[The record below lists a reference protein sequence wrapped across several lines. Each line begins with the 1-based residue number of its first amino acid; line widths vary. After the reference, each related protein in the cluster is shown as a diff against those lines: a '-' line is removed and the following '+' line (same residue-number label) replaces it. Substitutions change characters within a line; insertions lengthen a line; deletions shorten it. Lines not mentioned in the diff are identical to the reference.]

1 MNRTDHGTP
10 VLSVEVTLCRSA
22 LLLLLFISRCS
33 QSGTLPELP
42 LPPEMY
48 SLQQAPYLVIL
59 YPPVKAPASSQIPTP
74 PSSLPVVPPP
84 TPASAKGESLSIPV
98 AFSNPSF
105 WLFANSGSGFN
116 FSACACYLN
125 VSILGVRTMLHY
137 LPISS
142 LPCLYL
148 APGSQCISVN
158 EWNESIKYPA
168 LDPSTK
174 ALAPVAKTAGCLFN
188 MLSPLLPCL
197 QNYNFIWLAIC
208 LTKALHFP
216 VHGL

>member
-10 VLSVEVTLCRSA
+10 VLSVEVILCRSA

-59 YPPVKAPASSQIPTP
+59 YLPVKTPASSQTPTP
-74 PSSLPVVPPP
+74 PSSLPVPPP
-84 TPASAKGESLSIPV
+84 HRPRLRKRRISPTPV

-105 WLFANSGSGFN
+105 WLFTNSGSGLN

-125 VSILGVRTMLHY
+125 VSILDVRTMLHY

-174 ALAPVAKTAGCLFN
+174 ALAPVAN
-188 MLSPLLPCL
+188 
-197 QNYNFIWLAIC
+197 
-208 LTKALHFP
+208 
-216 VHGL
+216 